1 VASGHVEWSRLRTG
15 AVQVGDS
22 LAATLQRMIVDAEI
36 AEGERL
42 PPERELAAA
51 LGVSRASVRDALRR
65 LELIGLVDRRPGR
78 GTVVVDPHR
87 SELSGDLLERL
98 DVPVRTLK
106 EVMDLRATLE
116 PPIAARAAAR
126 ATRADLR
133 RLHEVQSA
141 LEAPHSLD
149 AGIELDVRFHSE
161 IARATHNPLLVRL
174 VDIASEWFGAS
185 RGAALQTE
193 KRRQAMLV
201 AHRTILQA
209 IEARDP
215 DAAERA
221 MMQYLVN
228 GVMLGGIYGLMAV
241 AFTLVYGVLGLV
253 NFAFGEV
260 FMFGAFGALFTMT
273 GSAAIMDD
281 AIAWP
286 QGGFALAIGV
296 GMVVGAIVGVL
307 VERIVYRPLRE
318 APVLTL
324 LIASIAASLFL
335 RSLGQLLFGANEQ
348 SFPNPVEGDSV
359 GLLGTT
365 VQRVDLLIL
374 VTGLATM
381 AVLAVIVNR
390 TAIGRGIRATAQ
402 DREAARLMG
411 INTELVVVATF
422 ALGSMLAALSGV
434 LYAAKY
440 QFVEPT
446 MGFVPALKA
455 LVAAVV
461 GGIGNI
467 PGAFI
472 GGLLLGAVESV
483 GAAYVPN
490 GSAYRDVIAFLV
502 LGLLLWLRPQG
513 LIGPRLVERT

>member
-1 VASGHVEWSRLRTG
+1 
-15 AVQVGDS
+15 
-22 LAATLQRMIVDAEI
+22 
-36 AEGERL
+36 
-42 PPERELAAA
+42 
-51 LGVSRASVRDALRR
+51 
-65 LELIGLVDRRPGR
+65 
-78 GTVVVDPHR
+78 
-87 SELSGDLLERL
+87 
-98 DVPVRTLK
+98 
-106 EVMDLRATLE
+106 
-116 PPIAARAAAR
+116 
-126 ATRADLR
+126 
-133 RLHEVQSA
+133 
-141 LEAPHSLD
+141 
-149 AGIELDVRFHSE
+149 
-161 IARATHNPLLVRL
+161 
-174 VDIASEWFGAS
+174 
-185 RGAALQTE
+185 
-193 KRRQAMLV
+193 
-201 AHRTILQA
+201 
-209 IEARDP
+209 
-215 DAAERA
+215 

-228 GVMLGGIYGLMAV
+228 GLMLGGIYGLMAV

-286 QGGFALAIGV
+286 QGGFALAIVV

-472 GGLLLGAVESV
+472 GGLLLGAVESL

-490 GSAYRDVIAFLV
+490 GSAYREVIAFLV

-513 LIGPRLVERT
+513 LIGPRLTERT